1 MYSPKA
7 ITWNI
12 SKTCELGKASL
23 LFATRK
29 KMDIDF
35 IINMYSGFSEFNIN
49 M

>member
-23 LFATRK
+23 LFATRE

-35 IINMYSGFSEFNIN
+35 IINMYSGFSEFNN